1 MSHAHVHL
9 PTDEL
14 AVTYAALILAD
25 DNVEITVDKL
35 NALLKAAKVHIKPF
49 WPSLFVRVLAHRS
62 VEDLILASG
71 SSGAP
76 APVAHHAAPA
86 AAAAPAAGKSAA
98 APEKKAEEKKPE
110 KAPEPAEESDDDM
123 GFGLFD

>member
-1 MSHAHVHL
+1 MS
-9 PTDEL
+9 TNDEL

-35 NALLKAAKVHIKPF
+35 NALLKAAKLHVKPF

-71 SSGAP
+71 SGGG
-76 APVAHHAAPA
+76 APVAAAPAAAPA
-86 AAAAPAAGKSAA
+86 AAAGGAK

-110 KAPEPAEESDDDM
+110 KAPEPAEEEDDDM